1 MKFSDWRKLKVAKKF
16 VEKELDMIMEAA
28 VYMPVYQRKNM
39 EIYNETTLNTDT
51 LPEETTTYYNYT
63 AEYETLEMR

>member
-1 MKFSDWRKLKVAKKF
+1 
-16 VEKELDMIMEAA
+16 MIMEAA